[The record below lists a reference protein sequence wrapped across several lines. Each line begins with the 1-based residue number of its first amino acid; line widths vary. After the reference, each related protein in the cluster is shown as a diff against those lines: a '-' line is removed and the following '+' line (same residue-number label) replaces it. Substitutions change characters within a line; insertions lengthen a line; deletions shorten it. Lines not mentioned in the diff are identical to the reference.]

1 MILRHTHGGQQLP
14 STGHSR
20 EQPPAS
26 AAPRANRKRC
36 ARDSRCARKHIA
48 RCPQYRWSP
57 AIALASARI
66 IRTRGISRDPGRPTD
81 LPPECIGG
89 AFARTSSAAG
99 GAAVEVEPQC
109 SSRTGRRRSATA
121 QFRQRFLCFALPR
134 RTWNNVSEIFI
145 SLFASAESP
154 S

>member
-36 ARDSRCARKHIA
+36 ARIRDAPEAYCTLSSRSMVTRVV
-48 RCPQYRWSP
+48 SP
-57 AIALASARI
+57 FGVARI
-66 IRTRGISRDPGRPTD
+66 IRTAESRDPAATD

-99 GAAVEVEPQC
+99 GAAVEVEAKC
-109 SSRTGRRRSATA
+109 SSRTVRRRSATA
-121 QFRQRFLCFALPR
+121 PIPPALLVLR
-134 RTWNNVSEIFI
+134 ASSANVITFQEIFI
-145 SLFASAESP
+145 SLFRQR
-154 S
+154 